1 MEGTGDNV
9 IEKMSDGRNV
19 AELLVEKFGETVN
32 TWIVEA
38 STFRGSFAVYKE
50 FIAPA
55 VDSLG
60 NPTACD
66 YDPDQFPA
74 SSSIV
79 HLLSN
84 CTEQARII
92 STLFHFFFQATS
104 LILSMFLNFDKE
116 FRNVFHF
123 SLDCWTGFFLSRFFT
138 EGLELQIISDFSYR
152 RLNLQNILT

>member
-92 STLFHFFFQATS
+92 STLFHFFFPSYLTH
-104 LILSMFLNFDKE
+104 IEYVFE
-116 FRNVFHF
+116 F
-123 SLDCWTGFFLSRFFT
+123 
-138 EGLELQIISDFSYR
+138 
-152 RLNLQNILT
+152 